1 MKSLKYSP
9 DALEK
14 LQQIK
19 KDVAIQFGEGIA
31 KKIIYRI
38 TSSLRELE
46 KYEYK
51 GPAANNI
58 MGIPT
63 DYRYLYVQHNYIFYR
78 ISNNDILIIDIFNER
93 EDFMWKL
100 FGIKQ
105 VVDPSED
112 E

>member
-1 MKSLKYSP
+1 LI
-9 DALEK
+9 EK
-14 LQQIK
+14 
-19 KDVAIQFGEGIA
+19 F
-31 KKIIYRI
+31 KILTRCFRKI
-38 TSSLRELE
+38 T
-46 KYEYK
+46 
-51 GPAANNI
+51 
-58 MGIPT
+58 T